1 VGIEEIKSTVS
12 ERAANS
18 IERCDE
24 FKFSTNERNIEL
36 IQLGSLE
43 EKMNRNLKI
52 KRTCSVE
59 KMI

>member
-1 VGIEEIKSTVS
+1 MGIEEIKSTAS
-12 ERAANS
+12 ERVARYN
-18 IERCDE
+18 RYD
-24 FKFSTNERNIEL
+24 KFNFLSNERNIEL

-59 KMI
+59 QMI